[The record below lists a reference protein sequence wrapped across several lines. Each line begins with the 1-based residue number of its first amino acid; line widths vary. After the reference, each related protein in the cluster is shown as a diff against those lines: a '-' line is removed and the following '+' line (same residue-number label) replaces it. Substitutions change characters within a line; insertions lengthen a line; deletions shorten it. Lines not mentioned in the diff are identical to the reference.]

1 MHFEARKHILK
12 YDDVANEQRKVIYKF
27 RDQILNPE
35 FNIEKKIKEMGND
48 FVEYILSESE
58 IFPHT
63 LEEDIDYEKLIVHL
77 KEYTGVEFSKNE
89 LRNKNYEELKNYIIQ
104 KLEKEFEEKFKDAKK
119 EDKERILRQV
129 LLQVLDESWRDH
141 LYMMD
146 ILKTGIGLRGYNQK
160 DPLVEYKKES
170 FVLFEELIQRIKIES
185 LKILHNLQIEYQ
197 MPEIDPEIEEF
208 LKAIEGKK
216 VDEILS
222 KIPEIPEDM
231 QEKDIDEII
240 NNLEKETQKLQAEF
254 EAKQAKKRV
263 KRNDPCPCGSG
274 KKYKDCCGKS
284 PKF

>member
-1 MHFEARKHILK
+1 MHFESREHILK

-35 FNIEKKIKEMGND
+35 FNIEEKIKEMRGD
-48 FVEYILSESE
+48 FVEYILAESD
-58 IFPHT
+58 IYPHS
-63 LEEDIDYEKLIVHL
+63 LEEDFDLEKLIAHL
-77 KEYTGVEFSKNE
+77 KEYTGIDFSE
-89 LRNKNYEELKNYIIQ
+89 DELKNKDYDSLKQYIIE
-104 KLEKEFEEKFKDAKK
+104 KLEKEFEEKFKDASK
-119 EDKERILRQV
+119 EDKERIIRQV

-170 FVLFEELIQRIKIES
+170 FALFEELIQRIKIES

-216 VDEILS
+216 VDEILNN
-222 KIPEIPEDM
+222 IPEVPEYM

-240 NNLEKETQKLQAEF
+240 SNLEADTQKLQAEF

-263 KRNDPCPCGSG
+263 KRNEPCPCGSG